1 MITLILLP
9 NFKGT
14 EKQFYKALTITLFI
28 DGFILLGAWA
38 SLG

>member
-14 EKQFYKALTITLFI
+14 KKQFLKALIVCVFVDFVI
-28 DGFILLGAWA
+28 IG
-38 SLG
+38 SLWL